1 MNKVNLL
8 AFVGIVVAA
17 FLNIEV
23 LDWVEGQPSMENSSN
38 LTNPNN
44 PTLKLDALN
53 NKTSELDNNSTET
66 DKNLP
71 SPM

>member
-44 PTLKLDALN
+44 PTLKLDALY
-53 NKTSELDNNSTET
+53 NKTS
-66 DKNLP
+66 
-71 SPM
+71 